1 VTSPFEAPNA
11 VDTGANNVN
20 PQGTISGVYYD
31 STFVEHGYQRS
42 ASGGFF
48 ELSVPGSS
56 GTGDNFSNS
65 KGQITGVYLDANGA
79 NHGFVYE

>member
-1 VTSPFEAPNA
+1 
-11 VDTGANNVN
+11 
-20 PQGTISGVYYD
+20 
-31 STFVEHGYQRS
+31 VEHGYQRS